1 MSIQI
6 ALAGN
11 PNCGKT
17 TLFNRIT
24 GENGYVGNWPGVTVE
39 KKQAK
44 LSSDKEVV
52 VTDLP
57 GIYSLSPYS
66 PEEVVSRD
74 YLVQDRPDVIVNLID
89 ATNLER
95 NLYLTTQLVEL
106 GLPMVVGLNM
116 SDLLRKSGDKVN
128 PAALAK
134 DLGCPVVECS
144 ALKGDGVDE
153 LMRKAVEVAKAKQV
167 VAPQITLGE
176 KVEAVLAEILEIAGS
191 SVPKNLARWYAVKLF
206 EGDEKACAPLRLTPD
221 QRTRIAQAKERV
233 EKAEDDDAESIVTM
247 ARYDLI
253 AEIIPHFITKAPK
266 KVSLTEKIDRVVT
279 NRWLGLPIFA
289 VIMVFVY
296 WISVSTVGTWGTD
309 WANDGVFGDGWH
321 LFGDGGYSD
330 AVEESGWGEDF
341 QDWDDQISAF
351 VAAGVEEGIDGAEAV
366 QEQLDG
372 DGIDPE
378 SQDYQTFVAAAQAAD
393 LSVET
398 EYHDADGNDVDTEGE
413 IIMSSQDAEGNE
425 VLELAEGQE
434 QQMMTVDTAAFET
447 AVANP
452 EPDPA
457 EYGIWVPGIPVL
469 VSDGLDALGVADDSW
484 VRSLILDG
492 IVAGVGAIL
501 GFVPQMIVLFILLCL
516 LEDCGYLSRV
526 AFIMDRIFRRF
537 GLSGK
542 SFIPMLISSGC
553 GVPGVMATKT
563 IENEGERRMT
573 IMTTTMVPCGAK
585 LPIIA
590 LMMGAL
596 VGSTTTWWISPLF
609 YFLGVAAII
618 ISGIMLKKTKAFA
631 GEASPFVMELPA
643 YHMPS
648 IRSWLLHVWERVKSF
663 IVKAG
668 TIIFAATVLVWFLSN
683 FGWMDGSFGLLDAE
697 VDGYMDNSVL
707 AMVCAPLSWIFYPLG
722 FGGGDLGWQ
731 ATAMSLTGLIAKEN
745 VVSTFAVL
753 FSLGD
758 LGENSTL
765 MWSAFGQDMLG
776 GQVGALLAF
785 GAFNLLC
792 APCFAAMGTIRRQMA
807 NSKWFWAAIGYMCG
821 FGWVV
826 GLMINQFY
834 LLFTG
839 AGFTIWTAVA
849 IVFLALILFQLFR
862 PMPTY
867 ATGSDAKV
875 GAAVKEA

>member
-1 MSIQI
+1 MSIQL

-44 LSSDKEVV
+44 LLSNKDVV

-116 SDLLRKSGDKVN
+116 ADLLRKNGDKVD
-128 PAALAK
+128 PKALER
-134 DLGCPVVECS
+134 DLGCPVVELS
-144 ALKGDGVDE
+144 ALKGEGVDA
-153 LMRKAVEVAKAKQV
+153 LMQKAVEVAQAKKV
-167 VAPQITLGE
+167 VAPTVTLGE
-176 KVEAVLAEILEIAGS
+176 EVEGVLREILDIGGS
-191 SVPKNLARWYAVKLF
+191 AIPKNLARWYAVKLF
-206 EGDEKACAPLRLTPD
+206 EGDEKACAPLRLSAD
-221 QRTRIAQAKERV
+221 QKTRIAAVKERV
-233 EKAEDDDAESIVTM
+233 EKADEDDAESIVTM

-253 AEIIPHFITKAPK
+253 ADIIPHFVTKAPK

-279 NRWLGLPIFA
+279 NRWLGLPIF
-289 VIMVFVY
+289 VVVMVFVY
-296 WISVSTVGTWGTD
+296 WLSVSTVGSMGTD

-321 LFGDGGYSD
+321 LFGIGTGEYND
-330 AVEESGWGEDF
+330 AVDENGWGEDDYK
-341 QDWDDQISAF
+341 DWGAQIEAF
-351 VAAGVEEGIDGAEAV
+351 VAAGVDEGIDGAQAV
-366 QEQLDG
+366 QEQLDSD
-372 DGIDPE
+372 DGIDPD
-378 SQDYQTFVAAAQAAD
+378 SQDYQTFVSAAQAANLTATAD
-393 LSVET
+393 V
-398 EYHDADGNDVDTEGE
+398 HDIDGNTLDTAGNAIPEEEDANGEAQLQLAEGEQVATTDVDT
-413 IIMSSQDAEGNE
+413 A
-425 VLELAEGQE
+425 
-434 QQMMTVDTAAFET
+434 TFET
-447 AVANP
+447 AVASP
-452 EPDPA
+452 EPDPSA
-457 EYGIWVPGIPVL
+457 YGVWVPGIPEL
-469 VSDGLDALGVADDSW
+469 VGNGLDAIGVAEDSW

-526 AFIMDRIFRRF
+526 AFIMDRVFRRF

-553 GVPGVMATKT
+553 GVPGVMSTKT

-573 IMTTTMVPCGAK
+573 IMTTTMIPCGAK

-590 LMMGAL
+590 LLMGAL
-596 VGSTTTWWISPLF
+596 MGSNSAWWISPLF
-609 YFLGVAAII
+609 YFLGVIAII
-618 ISGIMLKKTKAFA
+618 VSGIMLKKLKAFA
-631 GEASPFVMELPA
+631 GDTSPFVMELPA

-648 IRSWLLHVWERVKSF
+648 IRSWILHVWERVKSF

-683 FGWMDGSFGLLDAE
+683 FGWADGGFGLLDAS
-697 VDGYMDNSVL
+697 VDGYMDNSIL
-707 AMVCAPLSWIFYPLG
+707 AAICGPLSWIFYPLG
-722 FGGGDLGWQ
+722 FGAGDLSYPWQ

-745 VVSTFAVL
+745 VVSTFAIL

-765 MWSAFGQDMLG
+765 MWSAFGLQMLNG
-776 GQVGALLAF
+776 NTGALLAF

-807 NSKWFWAAIGYMCG
+807 SGKWFWAAIGYMCG
-821 FGWVV
+821 FAWVV
-826 GLMINQFY
+826 ALIINQLW
-834 LLFTG
+834 LLFSG
-839 AGFTIWTAVA
+839 AGFTLWTAVA
-849 IVFLALILFQLFR
+849 IVALALLLFQLFR
-862 PMPTY
+862 PMPKH
-867 ATGSDAKV
+867 D
-875 GAAVKEA
+875 ER